1 MPILTTL
8 VAYLVSGLGIASQLQ
23 FIRILGFVMDSPLLL
38 SPVYSNLRSF
48 QVDTD
53 DRQNAAVPPALDEV
67 I

>member
-1 MPILTTL
+1 MSILSTL
-8 VAYLVSGLGIASQLQ
+8 VAYLVSGIGIASQLQ
-23 FIRILGFVMDSPLLL
+23 FIRIFDFVMDSPYCYLL
-38 SPVYSNLRSF
+38 YSNPRSF